1 MRNDDENKNMIQA
14 TVEDG
19 ILHIHTP
26 RKAGFIMENA
36 KATGQK
42 TFRSIEWRQRVKWS
56 YRSSSFGGIN
66 WTMTLLKCIPF
77 TELRSSDLVR
87 RRRGEFAALSVWT
100 FPLPPWADCLLA
112 LYLMKQQYLRLPPR
126 GLTTQS
132 CWLWRH
138 PGGRKD
144 RSLSESWNKKRCY
157 FKCLFRQWQKKEKK
171 KWNAHILFS
180 SQEEGNKE
188 PNDGPISPL
197 YCLNSLCDHLRGY
210 WHFLTD
216 EEIWEHRLI
225 TSSMTA
231 FSSHEAT
238 HLFKGLIQCISIT
251 LSWRWETHKEG
262 KPEHGQHLKQRRLR

>member
-100 FPLPPWADCLLA
+100 FRYHPEQTVSWLYIWWSNNTSASLPEVWQHNPADFEDI
-112 LYLMKQQYLRLPPR
+112 Q
-126 GLTTQS
+126 
-132 CWLWRH
+132 
-138 PGGRKD
+138 GGRKD

-238 HLFKGLIQCISIT
+238 HLFKGLTQCISIT

-262 KPEHGQHLKQRRLR
+262 KPEHGQHL

>member
-1 MRNDDENKNMIQA
+1 MIQA

-66 WTMTLLKCIPF
+66 WDDDTIEMYSFHWAPEQRPCQTEAGRVCCPF
-77 TELRSSDLVR
+77 GLN
-87 RRRGEFAALSVWT
+87 

-157 FKCLFRQWQKKEKK
+157 FKCLFRQWQKKKRKNETLTFYFHHRKGATRSRTMAQ
-171 KWNAHILFS
+171 WA
-180 SQEEGNKE
+180 
-188 PNDGPISPL
+188 
-197 YCLNSLCDHLRGY
+197 LCTV
-210 WHFLTD
+210 WTPC
-216 EEIWEHRLI
+216 
-225 TSSMTA
+225 
-231 FSSHEAT
+231 AT
-238 HLFKGLIQCISIT
+238 T
-251 LSWRWETHKEG
+251 
-262 KPEHGQHLKQRRLR
+262 